1 MAYRHNI
8 RFRIFVTY
16 PVLGLLLG
24 LFMLVFLKVSFQSLE
39 RRFLDTYLT
48 EELDHFINLAE
59 KDPGLALTRSKNWV
73 VFKGDANNPYPEL
86 MFLSRYRDGIHDV
99 VRNQHGYDVAI
110 KTQNRM
116 RYTLIYD
123 DTDFE
128 ELEHNLI
135 LYLLTA
141 VLIILCLAIW
151 YGLWFS
157 KKVIEPVASL
167 ASRIQLLDPE
177 KASGYLAEDY
187 TDDEVGI
194 LALEFDA
201 YSRRLQALIQ
211 REREFTG
218 NASHELRTPLAV
230 IMAASEGLLAKPDI
244 CADTARRVDRI
255 HRAAREMAERLD
267 TLLTLART
275 PVSADE
281 AADKTDL
288 ADLIEQLVDDHGA
301 LLAGEVKVIKEIQG
315 HPAVP
320 APRPIV
326 SMLMGNL
333 IKNAFLYTREGSV
346 TIRLTE
352 HEFAVEDTGQG
363 IDEKDLGRIF
373 DRGFRGSRS
382 RGCGLGLAI
391 SKRICEHYRWRLTV
405 DSVKQAGTLVRWR
418 FG

>member
-24 LFMLVFLKVSFQSLE
+24 LFMLVFLKISFQSLE
-39 RRFLDTYLT
+39 RQFLDSYLT
-48 EELDHFINLAE
+48 EELNHFIKLAE
-59 KDPGLALTRSKNWV
+59 KDPGLTLTRSKNWV
-73 VFKGDANNPYPEL
+73 IFKGDSNNPHPEL
-86 MFLSRYRDGIHDV
+86 MFLSGYPDGIHDV
-99 VRNQHGYDVAI
+99 IQNQHGYDVAI
-110 KTQNRM
+110 KTQNQV

-123 DTDFE
+123 DTGFE

-135 LYLLTA
+135 LYLGMA
-141 VLIILCLAIW
+141 VFIILCLASW

-167 ASRIQLLDPE
+167 ASRIKLLDPE
-177 KASGYLAEDY
+177 KASGYLSEEY

-201 YSRRLQALIQ
+201 YSRRLRALIQ

-230 IMAASEGLLAKPDI
+230 IMAASEGLLAKQDI
-244 CADTARRVDRI
+244 SDEVALRI
-255 HRAAREMAERLD
+255 ERIYRSAREMADRLD
-267 TLLTLART
+267 TLLTLARNPT
-275 PVSADE
+275 SGNE

-288 ADLIEQLVDDHGA
+288 VDIVEQLIDDHSN
-301 LLAGEVKVIKEIQG
+301 LLAEEVKVVKKIQG
-315 HPAVP
+315 HPAIM
-320 APRPIV
+320 APSPIV

-333 IKNAFLYTREGSV
+333 IKNAFLYTRQGSV
-346 TIRLTE
+346 TISLTE
-352 HEFAVEDTGQG
+352 HEFTVKDTGQG
-363 IDEKDLGRIF
+363 IGEKDLGRIF
-373 DRGFRGSRS
+373 DRGFRGASS
-382 RGCGLGLAI
+382 RGSGLGLAI
-391 SKRICEHYRWRLTV
+391 SKRICEHYRWRLTIE
-405 DSVKQAGTLVRWR
+405 SKKQVGTLVRWR